1 MERADFLTI
10 IWDAYESGD
19 LLPICAW
26 CQRVRV
32 EGEWVVAP
40 RAALDTIDR
49 AMTLSHSICPA
60 CTAAQPPPVTASTT
74 PLSATPRSGLTA
86 NPPRAK

>member
-1 MERADFLTI
+1 MERSEFLSI

-26 CQRVRV
+26 CEHVRV

-40 RAALDTIDR
+40 HGTLETIDR
-49 AMTLSHSICPA
+49 PMTFSHSICPT
-60 CTAAQPPPVTASTT
+60 CTETLPAVPSQLSQP
-74 PLSATPRSGLTA
+74 LHNSG
-86 NPPRAK
+86 